1 MRPYVRT
8 RWLHLIAAQQG
19 VSVAALT
26 SCLPLTAQDGRAGVP
41 GTLHRISVLRNRSG
55 TPIGLTYRL
64 GRHVPDVA
72 RLLADTLS
80 SMKASIMPGTPAER

>member
-1 MRPYVRT
+1 M
-8 RWLHLIAAQQG
+8 LL
-19 VSVAALT
+19 LL
-26 SCLPLTAQDGRAGVP
+26 SCAGLQDGRVGVP

-72 RLLADTLS
+72 RLLADMLS
-80 SMKASIMPGTPAER
+80 WMKASVMPGTPAER